1 MRLLFKGGIW
11 KNSEDEI
18 LKTAVM
24 KYGLNNWSRVAS
36 LLVRKS
42 AKQCKARWYEW
53 LDPRVCK
60 TEWSRD
66 EEEKLL
72 HLAKLFPCQWRTIAP
87 IVGRTAHQCLEHYEL
102 LLDRVQG
109 KELFSATNDP
119 RKLRPGEIDPNPES
133 KPSRPDAV
141 DLDDDEKEMLAEARA
156 RLANTNGKKAKRR
169 ARERHLEEARRLAM
183 LQKRRELKASGMLSA
198 ASIARYRKRKYKG
211 EDYLSEIPF
220 QEIPEEGI
228 FPVEYENKQKEQTKK
243 TLAELEGGIEL
254 NKKKKQ
260 KKRDDDEMKKIM
272 KTDLPKVLSDI
283 QKANQITNIPKKKKL
298 ILPEPNFTLEDIKSI
313 GNMKFGLNIGGT
325 VNTSIAPSITNYSG
339 YSNTTHNTSKHTK
352 NPNSIMDE
360 AKSELIR
367 KISPSPLTLDQE
379 AEKKIKIINENSE
392 ILTSKSSSYIN
403 ENFNNKSILQSM
415 GNFAIRHRFS
425 LNSSSIADET
435 GSVTSL
441 DPIGRKARLEMYKM
455 QAKTALY
462 NLPKVSNDVEIN
474 IEVATNNLSN
484 LSNPDTNLSNIPMDK
499 MDILKNEKRQK
510 KQEADLI
517 WKRQTHVIQNNLPKP
532 FVISP
537 KDLLDNYNME
547 NNINS
552 LHEHIHKNKIEK
564 EYIQAFE
571 LIKQEF
577 VNLIINDS
585 VIFPQKIPQNLVGY
599 DSYDIYSDH
608 FINDNLLNNDILSLN
623 INKALDMIYDELLL
637 MKEED
642 PQYYKTVPE
651 DYIVNN
657 IYDPKYLYVPFYNKY
672 MDIDKL
678 SNNELLSGYKH
689 LYQILFTIYKKK
701 FISTVELEGTVQE
714 TLKPYISESN
724 KLNDEINFI
733 LNDINKKKIELES
746 FKYIQELENNSY
758 NVRLKNLE
766 TLLANEKSIN
776 EKLQLYYKKYKQGL

>member
-87 IVGRTAHQCLEHYEL
+87 IVGRTAYQCLEHYEL

-109 KELFSATNDP
+109 KELFSTTNDP

-133 KPSRPDAV
+133 KPSRPDAI

-183 LQKRRELKASGMLSA
+183 LQKRRELKASGMISA

-228 FPVEYENKQKEQTKK
+228 FPVEYEDKQKEQTKK
-243 TLAELEGGIEL
+243 TLAELEGIEL
-254 NKKKKQ
+254 NKKKQ
-260 KKRDDDEMKKIM
+260 KKRDNDEMKKIM
-272 KTDLPKVLSDI
+272 KTNLPKILSDI
-283 QKANQITNIPKKKKL
+283 QKANQITNIPKKRKL

-325 VNTSIAPSITNYSG
+325 VNTSVAHSIANYSG
-339 YSNTTHNTSKHTK
+339 YSNTTYNTNKYTK
-352 NPNSIMDE
+352 NPNSIMDQ
-360 AKSELIR
+360 AKNELIR
-367 KISPSPLTLDQE
+367 KISPSPLSLDQE
-379 AEKKIKIINENSE
+379 TEKKIKIINENSE
-392 ILTSKSSSYIN
+392 IITSKSSSYIN
-403 ENFNNKSILQSM
+403 ENLNNKSILRSM
-415 GNFAIRHRFS
+415 DNFAISHRFS
-425 LNSSSIADET
+425 LNSNSITDET
-435 GSVTSL
+435 GSVASL
-441 DPIGRKARLEMYKM
+441 DPIGRKARLEMYKI

-474 IEVATNNLSN
+474 IEVITNNLSN
-484 LSNPDTNLSNIPMDK
+484 LSNPNNLSNIPIDK
-499 MDILKNEKRQK
+499 MDILRNEKRQR

-517 WKRQTHVIQNNLPKP
+517 WKKQTYVIQNNLPRP
-532 FVISP
+532 FIISP

-547 NNINS
+547 NSIGS
-552 LHEHIHKNKIEK
+552 LHE
-564 EYIQAFE
+564 YVQAFE

-585 VIFPQKIPQNLVGY
+585 VIFPQKIPRNLVGY

-608 FINDNLLNNDILSLN
+608 FINDKLLNNDILSSD
-623 INKALDMIYDELLL
+623 ISKALDMINDELLF
-637 MKEED
+637 MKEEN
-642 PQYYKTVPE
+642 PQYYKTIPE

-657 IYDPKYLYVPFYNKY
+657 IYDPKYLYVPSYNKY

-689 LYQILFTIYKKK
+689 LYQILFTIYKEK

-733 LNDINKKKIELES
+733 LNDINKKRIELES
-746 FKYIQELENNSY
+746 FKHIQELENNSY
-758 NVRLKNLE
+758 SVRLKNLE

-776 EKLQLYYKKYKQGL
+776 KKLQLYYKKYKQDL